1 MYYQNVRGL
10 RTKTNTLLN
19 ATYSSTYDLIAL
31 SETWLDD
38 SIYDAE
44 LINSECDRDFE
55 LTNTSRGGGVLLA
68 IRKVYKVKQIDFNF
82 TRILPTIDI
91 VGVKVEVLRS
101 VIFIIVLYI
110 PPNLSAVL
118 YESLFEQMFLLDYFN
133 TDNVIILGD
142 FNIPSYIHF
151 INDNTYSN
159 AYIVAL
165 NNLINFLNLISASD
179 ILLPV
184 DSHHP
189 PLELSFIIEAEL
201 GKFDFNEMP
210 KYNYRR
216 ADMRILYNDIA
227 DLDFTPIYS
236 VSNIDEACDQ
246 FYGILYSAINRSVP
260 RTLPRNNR
268 YPPWFSASIIS
279 KIKRKKKLWKKFR
292 RTGDP
297 RDYEEF
303 SDLRRI
309 IKVNTDAAYQS
320 YTANVERRIAT
331 NPQRFWSFLDSRKN
345 TSSIPNSMIY
355 NNVQLNAPQ
364 DIVNAF
370 AEFFQSTYILSTNI
384 TPALSLNNDFMPLNL
399 PEQRFEIGPKNRDS
413 YLEDMFALEC
423 RNPAI
428 TEISIQMENVSS
440 KCAQSP

>member
-44 LINSECDRDFE
+44 LINSDYNIFRCDRDFE

-68 IRKVYKVKQIDFNF
+68 IRKAYKVKQIDFNF
-82 TRILPTIDI
+82 TRILPAIDI

-101 VIFIIVLYI
+101 VIFIILLYI
-110 PPNLSAVL
+110 PPNLSAAL

-142 FNIPSYIHF
+142 FNVP
-151 INDNTYSN
+151 N
-159 AYIVAL
+159 ALQV
-165 NNLINFLNLISASD
+165 NSASD

-201 GKFDFNEMP
+201 GEFDFNEIP

-279 KIKRKKKLWKKFR
+279 KIKRKKKLWKKFK

-303 SDLRRI
+303 SNLRRI
-309 IKVNTDAAYQS
+309 IKINTDAAYQS
-320 YTANVERRIAT
+320 YSANVESRIAT

-355 NNVQLNAPQ
+355 NDVQLNAPQ

-370 AEFFQSTYILSTNI
+370 AEFFSVNI
-384 TPALSLNNDFMPLNL
+384 HFIYEHHACALI
-399 PEQRFEIGPKNRDS
+399 EQ
-413 YLEDMFALEC
+413 
-423 RNPAI
+423 
-428 TEISIQMENVSS
+428 
-440 KCAQSP
+440 